1 VPTEEQ
7 LLNTIFDDGT
17 SGSEKA
23 TAVEALK
30 KITCKDRAGLVQKYT
45 SGAGSSSS
53 STFDDFCRILNL
65 EATISALQDRL
76 EQERKSHAD
85 VTEAMGQV
93 VEEWKAKLGQFEHLA
108 RLLATAMLDARWIDP
123 RDRAKLE
130 KGAKARP
137 DYFDGVDELIT
148 MVRWR
153 DACCV

>member
-1 VPTEEQ
+1 M
-7 LLNTIFDDGT
+7 
-17 SGSEKA
+17 
-23 TAVEALK
+23 
-30 KITCKDRAGLVQKYT
+30 VQKYT